1 MHQNS
6 THKWITGQDIDQQVN
21 EILCT
26 FDFEK
31 VHKVMKFLN
40 WKWAS
45 SRTEDQIPSLGELV
59 LKAQELIYSS
69 LAEISTQSTEDYFV
83 MTGGFKVTIIR
94 CYDGYLI
101 IELMFVLEDISNR
114 E

>member
-1 MHQNS
+1 MHC
-6 THKWITGQDIDQQVN
+6 WATGQDVDQQVN

-45 SRTEDQIPSLGELV
+45 SHTEDQVPNAGELV
-59 LKAQELIYSS
+59 LKAHELIYS
-69 LAEISTQSTEDYFV
+69 AIEGFNRQKDDTYFV
-83 MTGGFKVTIIR
+83 MTGGFKVTIAR
-94 CYDGYLI
+94 CSDGYLV
-101 IELMFVLEDISNR
+101 IELKFVLEDKDNR
-114 E
+114 D